1 MFNCIANFN
10 FFFYIRITGYLS
22 EIFNFIDY
30 CQSKSVGGGSN
41 CFKQEILWRVSL
53 WHDWPALP
61 SSFCRAS
68 SLRSFT
74 PNYKH
79 DQAGIVNSIIDPF
92 CFFCFGFFNFLPS
105 WFVKSSF
112 FFYPVWAVPAIVSE
126 LSPNSLA
133 ICIPLFSYSLNF
145 LNQCK
150 MVLLEGH
157 CTTVV
162 S

>member
-112 FFYPVWAVPAIVSE
+112 FFTQFGQY
-126 LSPNSLA
+126 LL
-133 ICIPLFSYSLNF
+133 LFQNLVQILLPFVFLYSHILW
-145 LNQCK
+145 
-150 MVLLEGH
+150 
-157 CTTVV
+157 T